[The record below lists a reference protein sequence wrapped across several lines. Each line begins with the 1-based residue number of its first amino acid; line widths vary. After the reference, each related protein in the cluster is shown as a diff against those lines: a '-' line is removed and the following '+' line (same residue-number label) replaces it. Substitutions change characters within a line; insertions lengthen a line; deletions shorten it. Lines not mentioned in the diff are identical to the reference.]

1 MQAMVGYI
9 ENKTQ
14 CRSSYLLH
22 YFGEKPTGDCGICDV
37 CERKQQRALT
47 PKRFAELCNKLLQ
60 LLDQP
65 MMLEELLQ
73 HFQTSAKDEVAEVI
87 SFLTQEQKIFRNAKN
102 EYQKSK

>member
-1 MQAMVGYI
+1 
-9 ENKTQ
+9 
-14 CRSSYLLH
+14 
-22 YFGEKPTGDCGICDV
+22 
-37 CERKQQRALT
+37 
-47 PKRFAELCNKLLQ
+47 
-60 LLDQP
+60 